1 MKKAQM
7 ALVAALCVAGFA
19 QAAEVDWNLVGKY
32 TTTTAAG
39 QMVTL
44 GDGQGSAPSSTY
56 TFAAIVSNVTFTGTD
71 GTLLAV
77 NASSKNT
84 GDNPKVF
91 LKLRK
96 DGDALTVRYQTNND
110 YEDFPAGTNVAF
122 NANQENAIAFTIE
135 RSASGATIT
144 WYLNGVELG
153 DHTYDMN
160 NSDTLDRIVF
170 GQDFNGGNDFGA
182 DWELYTYAGV
192 VNPEDVTVDAM
203 RGEPL
208 PEPTALALLALG
220 VAGIALRRKVA

>member
-19 QAAEVDWNLVGKY
+19 QATEVDWNLVGKY
-32 TTTTAAG
+32 TTTAEAG

-44 GDGQGSAPSSTY
+44 EDGLGSAPSSTY

-77 NASSKNT
+77 NASSKNA
-84 GDNPKVF
+84 GDDPKVF

-96 DGDALTVRYQTNND
+96 DGDALTVRYQTNGNSA
-110 YEDFPAGTNVAF
+110 DFPAGTNVTV
-122 NANQENAIAFTIE
+122 NANQENAIAFTIV
-135 RSASGATIT
+135 RTASGATIT
-144 WYLNGVELG
+144 WYLNGAELG
-153 DHTYDMN
+153 DFTYNMN
-160 NSDTLDRIVF
+160 NNDTLDRVVF
-170 GQDFNGGNDFGA
+170 GQDFDGGNDFGA
-182 DWELYTYAGV
+182 DWELYTYAGA

>member
-7 ALVAALCVAGFA
+7 ALVAALCMAGFA
-19 QAAEVDWNLVGKY
+19 QAVEVDWNLVGKY

-77 NASSKNT
+77 NASSKNA
-84 GDNPKVF
+84 GDDPKVF

-96 DGDALTVRYQTNND
+96 DGDALTVRYQTNSSSA
-110 YEDFPAGTNVAF
+110 DFPAGTNVTL
-122 NANQENAIAFTIE
+122 NAEQENAIAFTIE

-153 DHTYDMN
+153 DYTYDMN

-182 DWELYTYAGV
+182 DWELYTYAGA

-220 VAGIALRRKVA
+220 VAGLALRRKVA